1 MKVFIIILILLSSAS
16 SYSVDSRY
24 KLCEIKKDSN
34 LFNDSYEVSSDYSE
48 ITKKNYFQMSGNV
61 LLESNNLNLSSE
73 SLLLDKESNFFEAE
87 KAKFLIKNS
96 NIRGSAQKFSKTS
109 EQIDVN
115 NSNVTFCPNG
125 NNNWSID
132 SSKLKIDLT
141 SNKASAENVKFNLLG
156 VPIFYLPYIDFY
168 TSGRGS
174 GFLPPKISLYKELSL
189 NNESSSRVTIPY
201 YFNLNADKDL
211 ILSVDYLSSR
221 GNVLQA
227 NYRGLSYFNNQN
239 NGSLELST
247 KLLNDDKITN
257 NKRWSIEA
265 AMKQNFFDKYF
276 LDISLNRFSDKNFGN
291 EINLEGTDT
300 DRLLSNLQISK
311 LDKNGNTFLA
321 TESEQ
326 IINNGV
332 SDYIRELAIGHKN
345 KISRND
351 LDFLYD
357 VELIKFSHN
366 DSSKRSG
373 SRSFLSSEF
382 SNAIYYDSI
391 LVKPK
396 LSLSQTN
403 YFLKDENNHSR
414 LSYEM
419 SIDASTE
426 LERDI
431 KISNKKYLQ
440 TLSPKFK
447 YTFVPIKNQNNIPNF
462 DTESIENSLL
472 GPFSEL
478 NYFTGKDKISNKN
491 LIMYGFE
498 SSILDINSMDSLFT
512 FGVSQNIHLTKTKT
526 DINGNQTPIERF
538 DDLDLKLNFSNN
550 NFDFTNQI
558 KIDKKFSNTK
568 YSFSQINFTKDNN
581 IFSLAHYLDM
591 DEGIN
596 FSTKIPSINKFDFFG
611 SLSKNLSSSRIDKN
625 VFGLTYNDCC
635 LSGTLGLV
643 KKYAGDGKYNRK
655 VNFDIVLKGLSE
667 PGPSIRYSDT
677 VPDLVKEF

>member
-1 MKVFIIILILLSSAS
+1 
-16 SYSVDSRY
+16 VDSRY
-24 KLCEIKKDSN
+24 ELCEIKKDSS
-34 LFNDSYEVSSDYSE
+34 LLNDSYEVSSDYSE
-48 ITKKNYFQMSGNV
+48 ITKKNHFQMSGNV

-73 SLLLDKESNFFEAE
+73 SLLFNKERGFFEAE
-87 KAKFLIKNS
+87 NANFLIKNN
-96 NIRGSAQKFSKTS
+96 NIRGSARKFSKTS

-156 VPIFYLPYIDFY
+156 IPIFYLPYLDFY

-174 GFLPPKISLYKELSL
+174 GFLPPKVSLYKELSL
-189 NNESSSRVTIPY
+189 NNKSSSRVTIPY

-211 ILSVDYLSSR
+211 ILSVDSLSSR

-265 AMKQNFFDKYF
+265 AMNQNFFDKYF

-291 EINLEGTDT
+291 EINLEGTGT

-311 LDKNGNTFLA
+311 LDKNSNTFLA

-357 VELIKFSHN
+357 VELIKFKHN
-366 DSSKRSG
+366 DTSKRSG
-373 SRSFLSSEF
+373 TRSFLSSEF
-382 SNAIYYDSI
+382 SNEIYYDTI
-391 LVKPK
+391 LVEPK

-403 YFLKDENNHSR
+403 YFLDDENNHSR
-414 LSYEM
+414 FSYEM
-419 SIDASTE
+419 SIDASSE

-431 KISNKKYLQ
+431 KIFNKKYIQ

-447 YTFVPIKNQNNIPNF
+447 YSFVPIKNQNNIPNF

-472 GPFSEL
+472 GPFSKL
-478 NYFTGKDKISNKN
+478 NYFTGIDKISNKN
-491 LIMYGFE
+491 SITYGFE
-498 SSILDINSMDSLFT
+498 SSILDINSMDSLLT
-512 FGVSQNIHLTKTKT
+512 FGISQDIHLTKTKT

-538 DDLDLKLNFSNN
+538 DDIDIKLNYSQD

-558 KIDKKFSNTK
+558 KFDKKLNNTK

-581 IFSLAHYLDM
+581 IFSLAHYLDL
-591 DEGIN
+591 DEGIS
-596 FSTKIPSINKFDFFG
+596 FSTKIPAINKFDFFG
-611 SLSKNLSSSRIDKN
+611 SVSKNLSLSRVDRN
-625 VFGLTYNDCC
+625 VFGLTYDDCC
-635 LSGTLGLV
+635 LSGTLGFV
-643 KKYAGDGKYNRK
+643 KEYAGDGKYNREI
-655 VNFDIVLKGLSE
+655 NFDLVFKGLSE
-667 PGPSIRYSDT
+667 PSPSLKYKDQ